1 MVISISKKFA
11 LLRGHSYKTDVRI
24 KIEDLLGEVLEE
36 NILQGQ
42 SPGISKW
49 DIEVIKTLF
58 LHLSL
63 LGK

>member
-1 MVISISKKFA
+1 
-11 LLRGHSYKTDVRI
+11 VRI
-24 KIEDLLGEVLEE
+24 KIEDLFGEVLEE

-42 SPGISKW
+42 SPGISKR
-49 DIEVIKTLF
+49 DIKVIKTLF